1 MTRATEVE
9 RKFLVAELPDLT
21 RARAVR
27 IRQGYLTSKP
37 DSVEIRLR
45 QKGDTY
51 LTTLKKGAGLERVEC
66 EAEISEAH
74 FDAFWPAT
82 EGRRVEKTRW
92 TGRLACGATFELDI
106 FEGTLAPL
114 VLVEVEFGTREEASG
129 FQPPAWFGQDV
140 TDDARYSN
148 ASLAASG
155 APAPG
160 A

>member
-1 MTRATEVE
+1 MSQATEVE

-27 IRQGYLTSKP
+27 IRQGYLTSKA

-66 EAEISEAH
+66 EANISEVH

-92 TGRLACGATFELDI
+92 SGQLAGGATFELDI

-114 VLVEVEFGTREEASG
+114 VLVEVEFGTVKEATG

-155 APAPG
+155 APAPS